1 MLVFILQAF
10 QYFHKKIGLK
20 KVHGSETL

>member
-1 MLVFILQAF
+1 LVFILQAF